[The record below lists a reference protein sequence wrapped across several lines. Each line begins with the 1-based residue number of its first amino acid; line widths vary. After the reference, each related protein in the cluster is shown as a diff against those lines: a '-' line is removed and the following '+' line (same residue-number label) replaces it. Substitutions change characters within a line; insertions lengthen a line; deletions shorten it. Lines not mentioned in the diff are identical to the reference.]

1 MVGAVYH
8 DDMNRNCTRRNMKPR
23 KPPWMMMLLLVRLL
37 LHPDAPY
44 YLLRHVCM
52 FCFFHIRGRRSSS
65 AQIFVQ
71 ELKFG

>member
-1 MVGAVYH
+1 
-8 DDMNRNCTRRNMKPR
+8 
-23 KPPWMMMLLLVRLL
+23 MMLLLLRLLL
-37 LHPDAPY
+37 LHPTAPY

-71 ELKFG
+71 ELKFGWDGLVVDYIRFASSSLDSMT